1 MLSKDAIARGYN
13 RRNYV
18 VGAPTTPGWAAQ
30 AAPAADRPASEG
42 PACGLQ
48 HEPVAVPEAVLAAL
62 RAACDRVQTERADIV
77 AGTRDWWARTMV
89 AETSG
94 HPATPQAVIAHASTV
109 EQVQA
114 VMRIA
119 DEHAI
124 PVTVSAGRSNVTGAA
139 LPCAAASCWT
149 CANSIASSPWTSK
162 ARSSRSRPACSA
174 TCSRKPSSA
183 ATA

>member
-18 VGAPTTPGWAAQ
+18 VGPPTTRAGAPQ

-48 HEPVAVPEAVLAAL
+48 HEPVAVPEAALAAL

-119 DEHAI
+119 DAHAI

-139 LPCAAASCWT
+139 LPLRGGIVLDLCEL
-149 CANSIASSPWTSK
+149 NRFIAM
-162 ARSSRSRPACSA
+162 RSEERRVGKECRSRW
-174 TCSRKPSSA
+174 
-183 ATA
+183 